1 MLARTIPPARADNPH
16 HCVAP
21 VSSHYSMNRD
31 FIVFQVMRKNYP
43 QVTDE
48 QLECGILKAK
58 DSEEEEDE

>member
-1 MLARTIPPARADNPH
+1 
-16 HCVAP
+16 
-21 VSSHYSMNRD
+21 MNRD